1 MISLAKATKGST
13 QAIDYIM
20 NDKGQAVELDRNLV
34 MGENG
39 QDILAEF
46 REVQSLNTRCQ
57 NNTYTIVLSPD
68 PSQNNFNYDELREL
82 ARDHMKNLGLEKHQ
96 YIAYVH
102 NSTDEQHIHIIA
114 NRISLEGKAH
124 SDNMIHKKAH
134 MSAEKLAKDR
144 GLHTAREVQ
153 SMKREMTA
161 ELRKEI
167 RKTYTQCRNQSTS
180 MEQFKDLMFDKG
192 YKVNLSVTKQGK
204 VQGFRIEDRQTGQS
218 FKASEVGKDVRLAD
232 LDKRFKENKKTI
244 ETAKEIL
251 NTPKV
256 ANRLP
261 NELVKQIPPSLNIA
275 VDIALKVISY
285 AKDIVQSLSRA
296 NGIGY

>member
-1 MISLAKATKGST
+1 MISLAKATKGSM

-39 QDILAEF
+39 QDILSEF

-82 ARDHMKNLGLEKHQ
+82 ARDHMKNLGLENHQ

-134 MSAEKLAKDR
+134 QSAEKLAKER
-144 GLHTAREVQ
+144 GLYTAKEVS

-161 ELRKEI
+161 DLRKEM
-167 RKTYTQCRNQSTS
+167 RKTYTQCRNKSTS
-180 MEQFKDLMFDKG
+180 MEQFKNLMFDKG

-232 LDKRFKENKKTI
+232 LDKKFKENKKTI

-251 NTPKV
+251 NTPRV
-256 ANRLP
+256 ANKLP
-261 NELVKQIPPSLNIA
+261 NDLIKQIPPSLNMA

-285 AKDIVQSLSRA
+285 AKDIVQSLSRG
-296 NGIGY
+296 NGIGF